1 MKPQDIYLMQK
12 RSISSN
18 TKLTPL
24 QKESQKFNAWIDLIH
39 NSIKRDYETTTQRA
53 ENITVITNPDFD
65 KALSELNKN
74 YGN

>member
-12 RSISSN
+12 RSIISN

-24 QKESQKFNAWIDLIH
+24 QKESQKFNAWIDLIN
-39 NSIKRDYETTTQRA
+39 NSIKREYETTTKRA

-65 KALSELNKN
+65 KPLSELNKI
-74 YGN
+74 Y

>member
-24 QKESQKFNAWIDLIH
+24 QKESQKFNAWIELIN
-39 NSIKRDYETTTQRA
+39 NSIKREYETTTKRA

-65 KALSELNKN
+65 KPLSEIYKT
-74 YGN
+74 Y